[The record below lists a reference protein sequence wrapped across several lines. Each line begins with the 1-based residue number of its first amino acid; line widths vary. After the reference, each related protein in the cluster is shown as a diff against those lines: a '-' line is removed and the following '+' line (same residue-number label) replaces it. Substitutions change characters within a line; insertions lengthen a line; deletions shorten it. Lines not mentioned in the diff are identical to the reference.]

1 MAQLRSAKD
10 DGHLFI
16 LAGQS
21 QGTWQVGERGML
33 WLQQN
38 CYPIPG
44 RDEYVDLDAGTF
56 SYLKDKGYIYIHGNL
71 YDHSRQDSLAGSQ
84 QEQVPIAVGLPL
96 LLRLKEHKEPAWEL
110 ALDLAELNEEVWE
123 ELQRH
128 HADFVTASNASTP
141 ISQKQLM
148 YAHCLLRVYPFLQ
161 PYQIFREHS
170 GHIKHVLKQ
179 APETPGLISGWQ
191 GNIFIERVRQVGFWQ
206 RRTPGSTV
214 TFSGELL
221 WLAKPDCEPEWPGHA
236 KKVGAAYVSWQ
247 LWRLTVDEN
256 APTSWELVQKWFS
269 YRAITLAAQRQRLEI
284 ISPPAA
290 VTEDGHYVIQPDKQV
305 WIACNPPS
313 QLIPGLA
320 KQNVLSAEL
329 IDGTP
334 HDRGTPSRSMSL
346 PFPADRVYYFRWSA
360 THPGDYRIRIQ
371 GNTAVESLLIHVAS
385 LPLAQPQWL
394 RGLICTVASAKN
406 QHTFLAFNDTPDSGP
421 GEELHQLNQFTL
433 QELPTLTWTF
443 EPEQLPIRVIWS
455 YVSSDGRRR
464 SESIHAIQSGEDL
477 TRCWQERVCS
487 TLATGLQASV
497 TLDAGS
503 FGCIE
508 LSITIPQP
516 KPAET
521 AWWTDEWLAVQFNW
535 LSRIIA
541 EKHSQKRIPV
551 PASLRD
557 TIRQLREEA
566 SSIFSLRIALQQLS
580 AADSIPAW
588 VLSRLQALTAEV
600 ENRKGMDS
608 PKRMQG

>member
-21 QGTWQVGERGML
+21 QGTWQVGERGVL

-56 SYLKDKGYIYIHGNL
+56 SYLKDKGFIYIHGIL

-84 QEQVPIAVGLPL
+84 QEHAPIAVGLPL
-96 LLRLKEHKEPAWEL
+96 LLRMKEHKEPAWEL
-110 ALDLAELNEEVWE
+110 ALDLAELNEEAWE

-128 HADFVTASNASTP
+128 PADFVTASNASTP

-179 APETPGLISGWQ
+179 APETPGFISGWQ

-206 RRTPGSTV
+206 RRSPGSTV

-221 WLAKPDCEPEWPGHA
+221 WLAKTDCEPEWPGHA
-236 KKVGAAYVSWQ
+236 KKVGAAYLSWQ

-256 APTSWELVQKWFS
+256 APTSWELVQMWFN

-305 WIACNPPS
+305 WIACNPPG
-313 QLIPGLA
+313 QLIPGLD

-334 HDRGTPSRSMSL
+334 HDRGITSKSISL

-385 LPLAQPQWL
+385 LPPAQPQWL

-406 QHTFLAFNDTPDSGP
+406 QQTFLAFNDIPDSGP
-421 GEELHQLNQFTL
+421 GEELYLLNQFTL
-433 QELPTLTWTF
+433 QELPTLIWTF
-443 EPEQLPIRVIWS
+443 EPEQLPIRVIWT
-455 YVSSDGRRR
+455 YVSSDRVRR
-464 SESIHAIQSGEDL
+464 SESTYTIKSGEDL
-477 TRCWQERVCS
+477 TRCWQEQVRP
-487 TLATGLQASV
+487 TLAAGTQAKV

-508 LSITIPQP
+508 LSIPTSQSQQ
-516 KPAET
+516 AET
-521 AWWTDEWLAVQFNW
+521 VWPADVRLEAQFIW
-535 LSRIIA
+535 LSRMVEA
-541 EKHSQKRIPV
+541 DRSQKQV
-551 PASLRD
+551 ALPASLRRAISQFRARAG
-557 TIRQLREEA
+557 TKP
-566 SSIFSLRIALQQLS
+566 SLRFALEKL
-580 AADSIPAW
+580 ATTNTLPAW
-588 VLSRLQALTAEV
+588 VLYRLQAFFAEV
-600 ENRKGMDS
+600 EK
-608 PKRMQG
+608 

>member
-1 MAQLRSAKD
+1 MARLRSAKD

-21 QGTWQVGERGML
+21 QGTWQVGERGVL

-84 QEQVPIAVGLPL
+84 QEHVPIAVGLPL

-128 HADFVTASNASTP
+128 PADFLTASNASTP

-161 PYQIFREHS
+161 PYQIFREQS

-206 RRTPGSTV
+206 RRSPGSTV

-221 WLAKPDCEPEWPGHA
+221 WLAKTDCEPEWPSHA

-247 LWRLTVDEN
+247 LWHLTVDEN

-269 YRAITLAAQRQRLEI
+269 YRSITLATQRQRLEI

-290 VTEDGHYVIQPDKQV
+290 VTEDGQFVLQPDKQV
-305 WIACNPPS
+305 WIACNPPG

-329 IDGTP
+329 LDGAP
-334 HDRGTPSRSMSL
+334 YDRGTPSKSISL

-360 THPGDYRIRIQ
+360 SHPGDYRIHIQ

-385 LPLAQPQWL
+385 LPPAQPQWL
-394 RGLICTVASAKN
+394 RGLICTVASAKK
-406 QHTFLAFNDTPDSGP
+406 QQMFLALNDIPDSGI
-421 GEELHQLNQFTL
+421 GEELYQLNQFTL

-443 EPEQLPIRVIWS
+443 EPEQLPIRVTWS
-455 YVSSDGRRR
+455 CISSDGARR
-464 SESIHAIQSGEDL
+464 SKNTHAIQTGEDL
-477 TRCWQERVCS
+477 TRCWQEQVWP
-487 TLATGLQASV
+487 TLVSSLQARV

-508 LSITIPQP
+508 LSIPTSQSQQ
-516 KPAET
+516 AET
-521 AWWTDEWLAVQFNW
+521 VWPADVRLEAQFIW
-535 LSRIIA
+535 LSRMVEA
-541 EKHSQKRIPV
+541 DHSQKQV
-551 PASLRD
+551 ALPASLRRAISQFRARAG
-557 TIRQLREEA
+557 TKPT
-566 SSIFSLRIALQQLS
+566 LRIALEKL
-580 AADSIPAW
+580 ATTNRLPVW
-588 VLSRLQALTAEV
+588 VLYRLQAFFAEV
-600 ENRKGMDS
+600 EK
-608 PKRMQG
+608 